1 MRKTRQKII
10 SIMLVSA
17 MLLAGCSGGKPDDA
31 GQALENGNG
40 QQGQKPT
47 DAADGHESGNEE
59 GNAGEKTPNSSAEQ
73 NAGENSQD
81 SNREENTG
89 GNTQDS
95 GETKKPENE
104 TLSEEEKMQREQQ
117 IAVLEKIGRGED
129 FHVDMFGENVYL
141 FSPSDD
147 AAQVQEV
154 LDRLW
159 GAQEKNQFGRERY
172 SVYFLPGDYD
182 ESISVRVGYYMQ
194 VAGLGYLPDDTQ
206 LKTLNCD
213 ARWLGGNDN
222 HNATCNF
229 WRGVE
234 NLRVNS
240 TVMWAVSQATF
251 MRRMHITGLL
261 YLHDNNGW
269 ASGGFLSDS
278 LIGGMVDSGSQQ
290 QWLSRNCNWNGWRGS
305 NWNIVFAGIPKGKTP
320 AATWPQ
326 KQYTNV
332 ETVEEMQE
340 KPFLVYDEEQGFG
353 VFLPAL
359 REDAVGTSWEEALP
373 NAAGSKKL
381 PAGQFYPLSE
391 FYVARADRDNAQT
404 LNAALQEGKHLF
416 FTPGIYELDE
426 ELCVD
431 RAGSIVLGS
440 GLATLRAVKGNLCM
454 RVDATE
460 KTVVAGLLFDAGAE
474 KSPLL
479 FCVGEGGA
487 FAEDNRAEE
496 VSEDRKAGTGD
507 GTANG
512 SPEGEESSPTLL
524 ADLFFRVGGAQ
535 KGPTGAEVCAELNSD
550 HIIGDNFW
558 VWRADH
564 GDGVGWTVNTA
575 ENGLIVN
582 GDDVTI
588 YALMVEHFRQYQT
601 IWRGEN
607 GKVIMYQS
615 EIPYDVPEQS
625 EFMSH
630 SGTVPGFASYK
641 VEDGVKSH
649 TAVGI
654 GIYSYNRDAEIEIFS
669 AMEAPEGEDIKIHHV
684 IAVMITGNPG
694 ITHVLNE
701 LGGPLITPGAKDM
714 ILDVP

>member
-1 MRKTRQKII
+1 M
-10 SIMLVSA
+10 
-17 MLLAGCSGGKPDDA
+17 
-31 GQALENGNG
+31 
-40 QQGQKPT
+40 
-47 DAADGHESGNEE
+47 
-59 GNAGEKTPNSSAEQ
+59 
-73 NAGENSQD
+73 
-81 SNREENTG
+81 
-89 GNTQDS
+89 
-95 GETKKPENE
+95 
-104 TLSEEEKMQREQQ
+104 SEEQKVQREQQ
-117 IAVLEKIGRGED
+117 MAVLTKIGRGED
-129 FHVDMFGENVYL
+129 FHTEMFGENVYV
-141 FSPSDD
+141 FSPVDD
-147 AAQVQEV
+147 AAQVQGI

-159 GAQEKNQFGRERY
+159 SAQEKNQFGWERY
-172 SVYFLPGDYD
+172 CVYFLPGEYD
-182 ESISVRVGYYMQ
+182 KDISVKVGYYMQ
-194 VAGLGYLPDDTQ
+194 VSGLGYLPDDTQ
-206 LKTLNCD
+206 IKTLNCD

-320 AATWPQ
+320 TATWPN

-340 KPFLVYDEEQGFG
+340 KPFLVYDVEKGFG

-359 REDAVGTSWEEALP
+359 RTNAVGISWQEAL
-373 NAAGSKKL
+373 ASGEGGGSKL
-381 PAGQFYPLSE
+381 PEGEFFPLSE

-416 FTPGIYELDE
+416 FTPGIYDLDE

-440 GLATLRAVKGNLCM
+440 GLATLRAAKGNLCM
-454 RVDATE
+454 RVNAPE

-479 FCVGEGGA
+479 FCVGNG
-487 FAEDNRAEE
+487 E
-496 VSEDRKAGTGD
+496 V
-507 GTANG
+507 
-512 SPEGEESSPTLL
+512 EESGLTGENLPPTLL
-524 ADLFFRVGGAQ
+524 ADLFFRVGGAR
-535 KGPTGAEVCAELNSD
+535 KESTSVDVCAELNSD

-564 GDGVGWTVNTA
+564 GDGVGWDVNTA

-601 IWRGEN
+601 IWRGNN

-615 EIPYDVPEQS
+615 EIPYDVPAQS

-630 SGTVPGFASYK
+630 DGTVPGFASYK
-641 VEDGVKSH
+641 VEDSVKSH
-649 TAVGI
+649 TAIGI
-654 GIYSYNRDAEIEIFS
+654 GIYSFNRDAEIEIFS
-669 AMEAPEGEDIKIHHV
+669 AMEAPSAPDVKIHHV

-701 LGGPLITPGAKDM
+701 LGGPLNTSGAKDM
-714 ILDVP
+714 VIDIP

>member
-1 MRKTRQKII
+1 M
-10 SIMLVSA
+10 
-17 MLLAGCSGGKPDDA
+17 
-31 GQALENGNG
+31 
-40 QQGQKPT
+40 
-47 DAADGHESGNEE
+47 
-59 GNAGEKTPNSSAEQ
+59 
-73 NAGENSQD
+73 
-81 SNREENTG
+81 
-89 GNTQDS
+89 
-95 GETKKPENE
+95 
-104 TLSEEEKMQREQQ
+104 SEEQKVQREQQ
-117 IAVLEKIGRGED
+117 MAVLTKIGRGED
-129 FHVDMFGENVYL
+129 FHTEMFGENVYV
-141 FSPSDD
+141 FSPVDD
-147 AAQVQEV
+147 AAQVQGI

-159 GAQEKNQFGRERY
+159 SAQEKNQFGWERCC
-172 SVYFLPGDYD
+172 VYFLPGEYD
-182 ESISVRVGYYMQ
+182 KDISVKVGYYMQ
-194 VAGLGYLPDDTQ
+194 VSGLGYLPDDTQ
-206 LKTLNCD
+206 IKTLNCD

-320 AATWPQ
+320 TATWPN

-340 KPFLVYDEEQGFG
+340 KPFLVYDVEKGFG

-359 REDAVGTSWEEALP
+359 RTDAVGTSWQEA
-373 NAAGSKKL
+373 GEDSDTKL
-381 PAGQFYPLSE
+381 PEGEFIPLSE

-416 FTPGIYELDE
+416 FTPGIYDLDE

-440 GLATLRAVKGNLCM
+440 GLATLRAAKGNLCM
-454 RVDATE
+454 RVNAPE

-479 FCVGEGGA
+479 FCVGNG
-487 FAEDNRAEE
+487 E
-496 VSEDRKAGTGD
+496 V
-507 GTANG
+507 
-512 SPEGEESSPTLL
+512 EESGLTGENLPPTLL
-524 ADLFFRVGGAQ
+524 ADLFFRVGGAR
-535 KGPTGAEVCAELNSD
+535 KESTSVDVCAELNSD

-564 GDGVGWTVNTA
+564 GDGVGWDVNTA

-601 IWRGEN
+601 IWRGNN

-615 EIPYDVPEQS
+615 EIPYDVPAQS

-630 SGTVPGFASYK
+630 DGTVPGFASYK
-641 VEDGVKSH
+641 IEDSVKSH
-649 TAVGI
+649 TAIGI

-669 AMEAPEGEDIKIHHV
+669 AMEAPSAPDIKIHHV

-701 LGGPLITPGAKDM
+701 LGGPLNTPGAKDM
-714 ILDVP
+714 VIDIP

>member
-1 MRKTRQKII
+1 MSILLI
-10 SIMLVSA
+10 ST
-17 MLLAGCSGGKPDDA
+17 MLLSGCSGGKKDD
-31 GQALENGNG
+31 GGKALENGNG
-40 QQGQKPT
+40 RQEQMPT
-47 DAADGHESGNEE
+47 GAAGGKENPGEDAPDGREDKSTGEDE
-59 GNAGEKTPNSSAEQ
+59 PDDREDGEKTGHDEVQ
-73 NAGENSQD
+73 
-81 SNREENTG
+81 R
-89 GNTQDS
+89 
-95 GETKKPENE
+95 PENV
-104 TLSEEEKMQREQQ
+104 TWSEEEKMQKEQQ
-117 IAVLEKIGRGED
+117 IAILEKIGRDED
-129 FHVDMFGENVYL
+129 FHIDMFGENVYI

-147 AAQVQEV
+147 AARVQEV

-159 GAQEKNQFGRERY
+159 RAQEKNQFGAKRY
-172 SVYFLPGDYD
+172 SVYFLPGKYD
-182 ESISVRVGYYMQ
+182 DDISVKVGYYMQ
-194 VAGLGYLPDDTQ
+194 VSGLGYLPDDTQ
-206 LKTLNCD
+206 VKALNCD
-213 ARWLGGNDN
+213 ARWLGGDDN

-290 QWLSRNCNWNGWRGS
+290 QWLSRNCDWNGWRGS

-332 ETVEEMQE
+332 EIVEEMQE

-359 REDAVGTSWEEALP
+359 RKEAVGTSWQEILEVSENSTRWGSENATPAPDAVKGMTLP
-373 NAAGSKKL
+373 EGE
-381 PAGQFYPLSE
+381 FFPLSG

-404 LNAALQEGKHLF
+404 LNAALKEGKHLF

-431 RAGSIVLGS
+431 RAGSIILGS
-440 GLATLRAVKGNLCM
+440 GLATLRASAGNLCM
-454 RVDATE
+454 RVNAPEGTI
-460 KTVVAGLLFDAGAE
+460 VAGLLFDAGTE

-479 FCVGEGGA
+479 FCVGNAQDTPGDDGQTA
-487 FAEDNRAEE
+487 DNA
-496 VSEDRKAGTGD
+496 
-507 GTANG
+507 
-512 SPEGEESSPTLL
+512 PTLL

-535 KGPTGAEVCAELNSD
+535 KVPTSVEACAELNSD

-575 ENGLIVN
+575 EHGLIVN
-582 GDDVTI
+582 GNDVTV

-615 EIPYDVPEQS
+615 EIPYDVPAQS

-630 SGTVPGFASYK
+630 NGNVPGFASYK

-669 AMEAPEGEDIKIHHV
+669 AMEAPQAPDIKIHHV

-701 LGGPLITPGAKDM
+701 LGGPLNTPGAR
-714 ILDVP
+714 DVVIDAPQ

>member
-1 MRKTRQKII
+1 MRKTRREII
-10 SIMLVSA
+10 SI
-17 MLLAGCSGGKPDDA
+17 LLASAIVLTGCSGGKQDGT
-31 GQALENGNG
+31 GQVLENGDG
-40 QQGQKPT
+40 QQTGAPE
-47 DAADGHESGNEE
+47 DAAGEDERDESGGKN
-59 GNAGEKTPNSSAEQ
+59 GAKDKNAD
-73 NAGENSQD
+73 AGENAGTDGSAGNGKETGNGEDAHPD
-81 SNREENTG
+81 SE
-89 GNTQDS
+89 S
-95 GETKKPENE
+95 GKTEQEA
-104 TLSEEEKMQREQQ
+104 LSEEEKMQREQQ
-117 IAVLEKIGRGED
+117 IAVLDKIGRGED
-129 FHVDMFGENVYL
+129 FHIDMFGENVYV
-141 FSPSDD
+141 FSPADD

-159 GAQEKNQFGRERY
+159 AAQEKNQFGEERY
-172 SVYFLPGDYD
+172 GVYFLPGEYD

-194 VAGLGYLPDDTQ
+194 VAGLGYLPDDTRI
-206 LKTLNCD
+206 KALNCD

-340 KPFLVYDEEQGFG
+340 KPFLVYDEGQGFG
-353 VFLPAL
+353 VFVPAL
-359 REDAVGTSWEEALP
+359 RKDAVGISWE
-373 NAAGSKKL
+373 AAGL
-381 PAGQFYPLSE
+381 PEGEFVPLSE

-440 GLATLRAVKGNLCM
+440 GLATLRAAKGNLCM
-454 RVDATE
+454 RVNAPEGTA
-460 KTVVAGLLFDAGAE
+460 VAGLLFDAGAE

-479 FCVGEGGA
+479 FCVGDR
-487 FAEDNRAEE
+487 EDTPK
-496 VSEDRKAGTGD
+496 DRGTAGTED
-507 GTANG
+507 A
-512 SPEGEESSPTLL
+512 PTLL
-524 ADLFFRVGGAQ
+524 ADLFFRVGGVQ
-535 KGPTGAEVCAELNSD
+535 KIPTSVEVCAELNSS

-575 ENGLIVN
+575 ENGLVVN

-630 SGTVPGFASYK
+630 GGTVPGFASYK
-641 VEDGVKSH
+641 VEDGVKRH

-669 AMEAPEGEDIKIHHV
+669 AMEAPEAEGIKIHHV

-701 LGGPLITPGAKDM
+701 LGGPLNTPGAKDM
-714 ILDVP
+714 VIDAP

>member
-1 MRKTRQKII
+1 M
-10 SIMLVSA
+10 
-17 MLLAGCSGGKPDDA
+17 
-31 GQALENGNG
+31 
-40 QQGQKPT
+40 
-47 DAADGHESGNEE
+47 
-59 GNAGEKTPNSSAEQ
+59 
-73 NAGENSQD
+73 
-81 SNREENTG
+81 
-89 GNTQDS
+89 
-95 GETKKPENE
+95 
-104 TLSEEEKMQREQQ
+104 SEEQKVQREQQ
-117 IAVLEKIGRGED
+117 MAVLTKIGRGED
-129 FHVDMFGENVYL
+129 FHTEMFGENVYV
-141 FSPSDD
+141 FSPVDD
-147 AAQVQEV
+147 AAQVQGI

-159 GAQEKNQFGRERY
+159 SAQEKNQFGWERCC
-172 SVYFLPGDYD
+172 VYFLPGEYD
-182 ESISVRVGYYMQ
+182 KDISVKVGYYMQ
-194 VAGLGYLPDDTQ
+194 VSGLGYLPDDTQ
-206 LKTLNCD
+206 IKTLNCD

-320 AATWPQ
+320 TATWPN

-340 KPFLVYDEEQGFG
+340 KPFLVYDVEKGFG

-359 REDAVGTSWEEALP
+359 RTDAVGTSWQEA
-373 NAAGSKKL
+373 GEDSDTKL
-381 PAGQFYPLSE
+381 PEGEFIPLSE

-416 FTPGIYELDE
+416 FTPGIYDLDE

-440 GLATLRAVKGNLCM
+440 GLATLRAAKGNLCM
-454 RVDATE
+454 RVNAPE

-479 FCVGEGGA
+479 FCVGNG
-487 FAEDNRAEE
+487 E
-496 VSEDRKAGTGD
+496 V
-507 GTANG
+507 
-512 SPEGEESSPTLL
+512 EESGLTGENLPPTLL
-524 ADLFFRVGGAQ
+524 ADLFFRVGGAR
-535 KGPTGAEVCAELNSD
+535 KESTSVDVCAELNSD

-564 GDGVGWTVNTA
+564 GDGVGWDVNTA

-601 IWRGEN
+601 IWRGNN

-615 EIPYDVPEQS
+615 EIPYDVPAQS

-630 SGTVPGFASYK
+630 DGTVPGFASYK
-641 VEDGVKSH
+641 VEDSVKSH
-649 TAVGI
+649 TAIGI

-669 AMEAPEGEDIKIHHV
+669 AMEAPSVPDIKIHHV

-701 LGGPLITPGAKDM
+701 LGGPLNTPGAKDM
-714 ILDVP
+714 VIDIP

>member
-1 MRKTRQKII
+1 M
-10 SIMLVSA
+10 
-17 MLLAGCSGGKPDDA
+17 
-31 GQALENGNG
+31 
-40 QQGQKPT
+40 
-47 DAADGHESGNEE
+47 
-59 GNAGEKTPNSSAEQ
+59 
-73 NAGENSQD
+73 
-81 SNREENTG
+81 
-89 GNTQDS
+89 
-95 GETKKPENE
+95 
-104 TLSEEEKMQREQQ
+104 SEEQKVQREQQ
-117 IAVLEKIGRGED
+117 MAVLTKIGRGED
-129 FHVDMFGENVYL
+129 FHTEMFGENVYV
-141 FSPSDD
+141 FSPVDD
-147 AAQVQEV
+147 AAQVQGI

-159 GAQEKNQFGRERY
+159 SAQEKNQFGWERY
-172 SVYFLPGDYD
+172 CVYFLPGEYD
-182 ESISVRVGYYMQ
+182 KDISVKVGYYMQ
-194 VAGLGYLPDDTQ
+194 VSGLGYLPDDTQ
-206 LKTLNCD
+206 IKTLNCD

-320 AATWPQ
+320 TATWPN

-340 KPFLVYDEEQGFG
+340 KPFLVYDVEKGFG

-359 REDAVGTSWEEALP
+359 RTDAVGISWQEA
-373 NAAGSKKL
+373 GEDSDTKL
-381 PAGQFYPLSE
+381 PEGEFIPLSE

-416 FTPGIYELDE
+416 FTPGIYDLDE

-440 GLATLRAVKGNLCM
+440 GLATLRAAKGNLCM
-454 RVDATE
+454 RVNAPE

-479 FCVGEGGA
+479 FCVGNGEEDEGGL
-487 FAEDNRAEE
+487 
-496 VSEDRKAGTGD
+496 TGE
-507 GTANG
+507 NL
-512 SPEGEESSPTLL
+512 PPTLL
-524 ADLFFRVGGAQ
+524 ADLFFRVGGAR
-535 KGPTGAEVCAELNSD
+535 KEPTSVDVCAELNSD

-564 GDGVGWTVNTA
+564 GDGVGWDVNTA

-601 IWRGEN
+601 IWRGNN

-615 EIPYDVPEQS
+615 EIPYDVSAQS

-630 SGTVPGFASYK
+630 DGTVPGFASYK
-641 VEDGVKSH
+641 VEDSVKSH
-649 TAVGI
+649 TAIGI

-669 AMEAPEGEDIKIHHV
+669 AMEAPSTPDIKIHHV

-701 LGGPLITPGAKDM
+701 LGGPLNTPGAKDM
-714 ILDVP
+714 VIVIP

>member
-1 MRKTRQKII
+1 M
-10 SIMLVSA
+10 
-17 MLLAGCSGGKPDDA
+17 
-31 GQALENGNG
+31 
-40 QQGQKPT
+40 
-47 DAADGHESGNEE
+47 
-59 GNAGEKTPNSSAEQ
+59 
-73 NAGENSQD
+73 
-81 SNREENTG
+81 
-89 GNTQDS
+89 
-95 GETKKPENE
+95 
-104 TLSEEEKMQREQQ
+104 SEEQKVQREQQ
-117 IAVLEKIGRGED
+117 MAVLTKIGRGED
-129 FHVDMFGENVYL
+129 FHTEMFGENVYV
-141 FSPSDD
+141 FSPVDD
-147 AAQVQEV
+147 AAQVQGI

-159 GAQEKNQFGRERY
+159 SAQEKNQFGWERCC
-172 SVYFLPGDYD
+172 VYFLPGEYD
-182 ESISVRVGYYMQ
+182 KDISVKVGYYMQ
-194 VAGLGYLPDDTQ
+194 VSGLGYLPDDTQ
-206 LKTLNCD
+206 IKTLNCD

-320 AATWPQ
+320 TATWPN

-340 KPFLVYDEEQGFG
+340 KPFLVYDGEKGFG

-359 REDAVGTSWEEALP
+359 RTDAVGTSWQEA
-373 NAAGSKKL
+373 GEDSDTKL
-381 PAGQFYPLSE
+381 PEGEFIPLSE

-416 FTPGIYELDE
+416 FTPGIYDLDE

-440 GLATLRAVKGNLCM
+440 GLATLRAAKGNLCM
-454 RVDATE
+454 RVNAPE

-479 FCVGEGGA
+479 FCVGNGEVDEGGL
-487 FAEDNRAEE
+487 
-496 VSEDRKAGTGD
+496 TGENL
-507 GTANG
+507 A
-512 SPEGEESSPTLL
+512 PTLL
-524 ADLFFRVGGAQ
+524 ADLFFRVGGAR
-535 KGPTGAEVCAELNSD
+535 KESTSVDVCAELNSD

-564 GDGVGWTVNTA
+564 GDGVGWDVNTA

-601 IWRGEN
+601 IWRGNN

-615 EIPYDVPEQS
+615 EIPYDVPAQS

-630 SGTVPGFASYK
+630 DGTVPGFASYK
-641 VEDGVKSH
+641 IEDSVKSH
-649 TAVGI
+649 TAIGI

-669 AMEAPEGEDIKIHHV
+669 AMEAPSAPDIKIHHV

-701 LGGPLITPGAKDM
+701 LGGPLNTPGAKDM
-714 ILDVP
+714 VIDIP

>member
-1 MRKTRQKII
+1 MRKTGQKII
-10 SIMLVSA
+10 SIMLASA
-17 MLLAGCSGGKPDDA
+17 MLLAGCSGAKQDETGEV
-31 GQALENGNG
+31 LENGNG
-40 QQGQKPT
+40 QQGQLPT
-47 DAADGHESGNEE
+47 GAAGGQGNGNEI
-59 GNAGEKTPNSSAEQ
+59 KTP
-73 NAGENSQD
+73 EN
-81 SNREENTG
+81 N
-89 GNTQDS
+89 
-95 GETKKPENE
+95 
-104 TLSEEEKMQREQQ
+104 TLSEDEKMQKGQQ
-117 IAVLEKIGRGED
+117 IAILEKIGRGED

-141 FSPSDD
+141 FSPADD
-147 AAQVQEV
+147 AARVQEV

-159 GAQEKNQFGRERY
+159 RAQEKNQFGKERY
-172 SVYFLPGDYD
+172 SVYFLPGKYD
-182 ESISVRVGYYMQ
+182 EGISVKVGYYMQ
-194 VAGLGYLPDDTQ
+194 VSGLGYLPDDTQ
-206 LKTLNCD
+206 VKALNCD
-213 ARWLGGNDN
+213 ARWLGSDDN

-320 AATWPQ
+320 VETWPK

-332 ETVEEMQE
+332 EIVEEMQE
-340 KPFLVYDEEQGFG
+340 KPFLVYDQEQGFG

-359 REDAVGTSWEEALP
+359 RKDAVGTSWQGVLE
-373 NAAGSKKL
+373 NAS
-381 PAGQFYPLSE
+381 GQGAANNTQTSDATDGAKRPEGELIPLSE
-391 FYVARADRDNAQT
+391 FYIARAGRDNAQT
-404 LNAALQEGKHLF
+404 LNAALQEGKNLF
-416 FTPGIYELDE
+416 FTPGIYDLEE

-440 GLATLRAVKGNLCM
+440 GFATLRASAGNLCM
-454 RVDATE
+454 RVGAPE
-460 KTVVAGLLFDAGAE
+460 GSIVAGLLFDAGTE

-479 FCVGEGGA
+479 FCVGNAQDTLGEGVRA
-487 FAEDNRAEE
+487 VQDDPLAETEGMGGNAAP
-496 VSEDRKAGTGD
+496 VD
-507 GTANG
+507 G
-512 SPEGEESSPTLL
+512 EPTLL
-524 ADLFFRVGGAQ
+524 ADLFFRVGGAR
-535 KGPTGAEVCAELNSD
+535 KMPTSVEACAELNSN

-582 GDDVTI
+582 GNDVTI

-601 IWRGEN
+601 IWRGER

-615 EIPYDVPEQS
+615 EIPYDVPAQS

-630 SGTVPGFASYK
+630 DGTVPGFASYK
-641 VEDGVKSH
+641 VEDSVKSH

-654 GIYSYNRDAEIEIFS
+654 GIYSYNRDEEIEIFS
-669 AMEAPEGEDIKIHHV
+669 AMEAPGAPDIKIHHV

-701 LGGPLITPGAKDM
+701 LGGPLNTPGARDVV
-714 ILDVP
+714 IDVP

>member
-1 MRKTRQKII
+1 MRKSGRRMI
-10 SIMLVSA
+10 SIMLAST
-17 MLLAGCSGGKPDDA
+17 MLFVGCSGGKQDDA
-31 GQALENGNG
+31 GQIPENGSG
-40 QQGQKPT
+40 QQGQMPT
-47 DAADGHESGNEE
+47 DAAGGYGNGREDE
-59 GNAGEKTPNSSAEQ
+59 NAGKNVQDGGEDENAVSDTSDGKEDQ
-73 NAGENSQD
+73 NVAGDAQTDNEIKQ
-81 SNREENTG
+81 
-89 GNTQDS
+89 
-95 GETKKPENE
+95 PENE
-104 TLSEEEKMQREQQ
+104 AGGEEEKMQKEQQ
-117 IAVLEKIGRGED
+117 LAVLEKIGRGED
-129 FHVDMFGENVYL
+129 FHVDMFGENVYF

-147 AAQVQEV
+147 AMQVQEV

-159 GAQEKNQFGRERY
+159 RAQEKNQFGGERY
-172 SVYFLPGDYD
+172 AIYFLPGKYD
-182 ESISVRVGYYMQ
+182 DNISVKVGYYMQ
-194 VAGLGYLPDDTQ
+194 VAGLGYLPDDVQ
-206 LKTLNCD
+206 VKALNCD

-261 YLHDNNGW
+261 YLHDANGW

-278 LIGGMVDSGSQQ
+278 LVGGMVDSGSQQ
-290 QWLSRNCNWNGWRGS
+290 QWLSRNCDWNGWRGS

-340 KPFLVYDEEQGFG
+340 KPFLVYDNEQGFG
-353 VFLPAL
+353 VFLPAF
-359 REDAVGTSWEEALP
+359 REDAVGTSWQEVLENDTKQGLGDALP
-373 NAAGSKKL
+373 SDAANGMGRPEGK
-381 PAGQFYPLSE
+381 FIPLSE
-391 FYVARADRDNAQT
+391 FYVARADCDNAQT
-404 LNAALQEGKHLF
+404 LNAALREGKHLF
-416 FTPGIYELDE
+416 FTPGIYDLDA

-431 RAGSIVLGS
+431 QAGSIVLGS
-440 GLATLRAVKGNLCM
+440 GLATLRASAGNLCM
-454 RVDATE
+454 RVDAPEGTI
-460 KTVVAGLLFDAGAE
+460 VAGLLFDAGAE

-479 FCVGEGGA
+479 FCVGNNDETGQ
-487 FAEDNRAEE
+487 E
-496 VSEDRKAGTGD
+496 VA
-507 GTANG
+507 A
-512 SPEGEESSPTLL
+512 PTLL

-535 KGPTGAEVCAELNSD
+535 KTSTAVEACAELNSD

-575 ENGLIVN
+575 ENGLVVN

-601 IWRGEN
+601 VWRGER
-607 GKVIMYQS
+607 GKVVMYQS
-615 EIPYDVPEQS
+615 EIPYDVPAQS

-630 SGTVPGFASYK
+630 GGSVPGFASYK

-649 TAVGI
+649 TAIGI
-654 GIYSYNRDAEIEIFS
+654 GIYSYNRDAQIEIFS
-669 AMEAPEGEDIKIHHV
+669 AMEAPEETDIKIHHV

-701 LGGPLITPGAKDM
+701 LGGPMNTPGAKDM
-714 ILDVP
+714 VLDAPW